1 MIPPRNKNATKRKKT
16 EESLQLGISRFI
28 KLQFPNVVFTAES
41 SGMKLT
47 MGQAIKAKLMRS
59 SRALPDMIIL
69 HPTSKYHGLCLELK
83 KEDTCIIV
91 SRGDKKG
98 QLSEDAHI
106 REQHAILCDLRA
118 KGYYAEFAVGAD
130 QAIEIIRKYMA
141 GEELP
146 IYYEPNL

>member
-1 MIPPRNKNATKRKKT
+1 MATRKKQ
-16 EESLQLGISRFI
+16 EESLQLSISRFL
-28 KLQFPNVVFTAES
+28 KLQFPNVIFTAES
-41 SGMKLT
+41 SGLKLT

-59 SRALPDMIIL
+59 SRALPDMLIL

-83 KEDTCIIV
+83 KEGTCIIV
-91 SRGDKKG
+91 SVGDQKG
-98 QLSEDAHI
+98 QLTADKHI
-106 REQHAILCDLRA
+106 REQYDILLNLRK

-146 IYYEPNL
+146 IYYTPTLP